1 MRRIKCLGAA
11 GHEGPVQFHESMG
24 FESTEVAD
32 YAGPGRS
39 RVVFVKEL

>member
-1 MRRIKCLGAA
+1 MKRIKALASA
-11 GHEGPVQFHESMG
+11 GHEGPLRFHQSMG

-39 RVVFVKEL
+39 RIVFVKEL

>member
-1 MRRIKCLGAA
+1 
-11 GHEGPVQFHESMG
+11 MG
-24 FESTEVAD
+24 FESTEVPD